1 MARSIKEAG
10 VTLEQAV
17 ITLET
22 SLGGIIPT
30 AFDRILAQ
38 RLGEQA
44 LVSLQQKIGARDHS
58 FHMVGIIG
66 REIAATS
73 GRDISGG
80 FLRRCSA
87 PLSAELAGCI
97 DLMSLPGSSCAG
109 LGGDI
114 DWIDTADPALWQGN
128 WTCKQCGGSQQVL
141 FNPKKMLCVYCLNE
155 SCHNYGYIRMS
166 RRL

>member
-1 MARSIKEAG
+1 MFPCSRKWS
-10 VTLEQAV
+10 
-17 ITLET
+17 
-22 SLGGIIPT
+22 
-30 AFDRILAQ
+30 
-38 RLGEQA
+38 
-44 LVSLQQKIGARDHS
+44 ARDHS

-114 DWIDTADPALWQGN
+114 DWIDTADPALWQGI
-128 WTCKQCGGSQQVL
+128 WTCKQCGRLAAGFIQPEADAVRVL
-141 FNPKKMLCVYCLNE
+141 P
-155 SCHNYGYIRMS
+155 
-166 RRL
+166 